1 MAMDIVESIVSKIM
15 PYAAGSAWSHI
26 GYIIFYK
33 NNVEKLDTQ
42 LQSLVAANDSLQ
54 QRVNA
59 AIRNGEEIFI
69 NVKNSLEKANVS
81 IGDANNFLVDE
92 DHARVGCL
100 NWPLTSLCRMHQL
113 GKKSSDMVNTISE
126 IKTQLNEAL
135 KMDTISSLP
144 RLNVSL
150 CPSTR
155 GYEAL
160 QSRTLIL
167 NQIMQELKD
176 DSLYMIGVHG
186 MGGVGKTTLVEEV
199 AWQAELDDC
208 YGVVI
213 KAIVSNSANVKG
225 IQGQEEDVRQIQD
238 QLADCLG
245 LKFSEPSLQG
255 RARRLRDKII
265 KEDKVLVIM
274 DDLWRKIDLKEVGVP
289 FGDQHKGCKL
299 LLTSRDL
306 NVLSK
311 EMGTQQNFRL
321 VTLSKEEGWNLFE
334 KEVGNVV
341 KQYHIQTIASE
352 VAEACKG
359 LPLLLV
365 AVAKALKNEEHLYA
379 WIDAFKQ
386 LTTHDDDG
394 LSSITNKALDLSYKY
409 LASDRHK
416 SIFLLIGSF
425 GQRFCHIEDL
435 LMWVW
440 GLGLFRKVD
449 TLEDARNKL
458 HKIIDDLKASSLI
471 LDKEGNYVTM
481 HDVIREGAAK
491 IASRDQPF
499 FFLEEGTELKEMDE
513 LRNCK
518 RIILSWCYISSL
530 PECFDCPKLELLI
543 LCGKNKY
550 LKISD
555 DFFSRM
561 RDLKYLNLGR
571 MMCSPSLPPSLSL
584 LKKLKVFYLKRCM
597 LENITLISELT
608 GLEILSLEYTDIE
621 ELPKEIGKLI
631 HLRKLNLDNCTKLRL
646 IPANLISSLTRLE
659 ELHMGN
665 CFCIQWEVEGSKQCS
680 NASLGE
686 LRHLDHLKSL
696 HLQIGDISN
705 MPRDLLI
712 FGKLQRYKI
721 LVGHGWRQSWYSETS
736 RTLKLKLSSTTT
748 TSLDD
753 GIKML
758 LGGVEDLSLAEVKGV
773 RNVLPELTGEGFPL
787 LKHLL
792 VKNCV
797 EILYIIDSTKC
808 LLPPHSFLCL
818 ETLII
823 HDLINLEKICC
834 GQFPKHIFTKL
845 QKIEVVGCEQ
855 LKNIFSFSMARNLTK
870 LFRIEISDCEFMRN
884 VIVEQEEE
892 CEDNEQINFS
902 KLLSIT
908 LMKLPNLVTFSSKK
922 SNITKDSDNLS
933 HPIALFDEKIA
944 MPNLETLKVK
954 SCHNFKYLFS
964 SSLVKTLVK
973 LEKLDIRD
981 CCMMEHIFVQ
991 DEDEYLCKEKYE
1003 MQPILHNIE
1012 TVKISE
1018 CPMLMNIFP
1027 SSVLFQNLVDL
1038 WIHGCSGI
1046 VNIMTSSTARS
1057 LVNLS
1062 YLWISDCEM
1071 LEEIVECENDSDGI
1085 GEIAFMKLKKLI
1097 LSNLPR
1103 LTRFCKENFI
1113 FKLPLLERL
1122 LVEKCPE
1129 LEAFS
1134 PIIFYSAPKLTQVK
1148 SQMKFEN
1155 WW

>member
-1 MAMDIVESIVSKIM
+1 MLVESIEQKLWKQEMAMDIVESIVSKIM

-499 FFLEEGTELKEMDE
+499 FFLEE
-513 LRNCK
+513 
-518 RIILSWCYISSL
+518 
-530 PECFDCPKLELLI
+530 
-543 LCGKNKY
+543 
-550 LKISD
+550 
-555 DFFSRM
+555 
-561 RDLKYLNLGR
+561 
-571 MMCSPSLPPSLSL
+571 
-584 LKKLKVFYLKRCM
+584 
-597 LENITLISELT
+597 